1 MYYDYTPD
9 EKERVE
15 IAELFG
21 IELDPIGYV
30 DLAAVIFFSVILGI
44 GFLANVYIW
53 FNRDYAP
60 LKAKNIPLMTGIFL
74 HSVFFLLGDFTLCGL
89 VHVRGPFFGNCILM
103 LVWFRSML
111 GNFSLGALLTIRS
124 YKFYRVFCKNKPV
137 YGYMRIVPYVL
148 YIVLIVFVGLIS
160 TLVPRQMTML
170 HLESIEF
177 CAVNQNLVTTYSV
190 MLWGM
195 WGVYMVMMWL
205 LRNVRSSF
213 NEFKEM
219 AISLAA
225 LVICTISNQALL
237 YSVPLL
243 PTILHWRL
251 LLVAIDQFT
260 ANYIWWLIMLKPLYH
275 CIFNHDSY
283 LAYWKQKMTNDG
295 LRAQYGMGGA
305 DTELS
310 INSATLV
317 GRAQTAHSKN
327 DKSDPSF
334 TESTRLAI
342 SRLAALSESH
352 DGNAESLDPRW
363 GGPAKNTRPDESEN
377 YHFRRSISFSQDFL
391 RRKSEPF
398 VSTGNNN
405 GQNERRSRY
414 RMLTQCVLSYH
425 DGDNRTSSNA
435 DRSSGLQ
442 NSLGVAGL
450 QSEALDSSQDNNT
463 QHCSESD
470 IVVAALPRLQTD
482 LGLDLQL
489 EPKKASPPPS
499 TLLSILQRPDARLS
513 NVGNNDQGDVP
524 RWQHQQHSDT
534 DLSMLSTGD
543 GYSGNRQLL

>member
-1 MYYDYTPD
+1 
-9 EKERVE
+9 
-15 IAELFG
+15 
-21 IELDPIGYV
+21 
-30 DLAAVIFFSVILGI
+30 
-44 GFLANVYIW
+44 
-53 FNRDYAP
+53 
-60 LKAKNIPLMTGIFL
+60 
-74 HSVFFLLGDFTLCGL
+74 
-89 VHVRGPFFGNCILM
+89 
-103 LVWFRSML
+103 ML

-137 YGYMRIVPYVL
+137 HGYMRIVPYVL
-148 YIVLIVFVGLIS
+148 YIVLIIFVGLIS
-160 TLVPRQMTML
+160 TLVPRRMTML
-170 HLESIEF
+170 HLDSIEF
-177 CAVNQNLVTTYSV
+177 CAVNQDLVTTYSV

-219 AISLAA
+219 AISLCA

-243 PTILHWRL
+243 PTVLHWRI

-295 LRAQYGMGGA
+295 LRAQYGMGAA
-305 DTELS
+305 DTEHS

-317 GRAQTAHSKN
+317 GRAQTSHSKN

-342 SRLAALSESH
+342 SQLAALSESH
-352 DGNAESLDPRW
+352 GDNADSLDQRW
-363 GGPAKNTRPDESEN
+363 RASAKKTMLDEGEN
-377 YHFRRSISFSQDFL
+377 YRFRRSMSFSQDFS
-391 RRKSEPF
+391 RRKSEPH
-398 VSTGNNN
+398 VSTGNAS

-425 DGDNRTSSNA
+425 DSDNRISSNA
-435 DRSSGLQ
+435 DRDSGLQ
-442 NSLGVAGL
+442 NALGVAGL
-450 QSEALDSSQDNNT
+450 QKDVALDLGQGNNGQNCT
-463 QHCSESD
+463 ETD
-470 IVVAALPRLQTD
+470 IVATTLPRLQT
-482 LGLDLQL
+482 GIGFDLQS
-489 EPKKASPPPS
+489 ESKKASPPPS
-499 TLLSILQRPDARLS
+499 TLLSLLQRPDAHLANS
-513 NVGNNDQGDVP
+513 DSSDQGDRH

-534 DLSMLSTGD
+534 D
-543 GYSGNRQLL
+543 